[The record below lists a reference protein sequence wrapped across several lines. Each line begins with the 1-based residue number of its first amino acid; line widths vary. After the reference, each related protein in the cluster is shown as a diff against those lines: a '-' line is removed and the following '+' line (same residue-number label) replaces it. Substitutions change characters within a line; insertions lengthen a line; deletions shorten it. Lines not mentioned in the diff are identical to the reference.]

1 MPPPLPEAQLALLP
15 VHVHRSPVKKAKGRP
30 GPQPE
35 AAPATPQ
42 KKRVDAGRPA
52 QQPAQQAQPVL
63 HVPVLVEAHAPA
75 LPMLRVG
82 SGSSL
87 PKAAPAAG
95 VAGGGLCC
103 GGGEIRAAYPC
114 AAAASEIA
122 PAGAAAVEGGAE
134 EEQPL
139 CSICLEPFEDGV
151 RVGGAWGVG
160 WGVGLGGLGVR
171 EGRRG
176 GLGDI
181 VVSRSLSRQ
190 RQHERPSQLAVRGY
204 GSEARRP
211 VESQSACGKPCWLLC
226 GVPRTCWLPSPPPLA
241 ASPTRRA
248 CWPLVAP
255 AGAEP
260 ALPT

>member
-42 KKRVDAGRPA
+42 KKRADAGRPA
-52 QQPAQQAQPVL
+52 QQAQRVL

-75 LPMLRVG
+75 LPMLRVI

-122 PAGAAAVEGGAE
+122 PAGAAVVEGGAE

-151 RVGGAWGVG
+151 RVGGVGFGV
-160 WGVGLGGLGVR
+160 L
-171 EGRRG
+171 
-176 GLGDI
+176 
-181 VVSRSLSRQ
+181 
-190 RQHERPSQLAVRGY
+190 
-204 GSEARRP
+204 
-211 VESQSACGKPCWLLC
+211 
-226 GVPRTCWLPSPPPLA
+226 
-241 ASPTRRA
+241 
-248 CWPLVAP
+248 
-255 AGAEP
+255 
-260 ALPT
+260 